1 MNKEM
6 RVRRPKEKRNSEGVI
21 IVLTIAIFTL
31 VAVAFGIW
39 MVAKNFNPAQPVV
52 DEELPI
58 EDTITDTDDDGN
70 KVVVPVE
77 KDLYVR
83 RGGVYNF
90 LLVGYDKAA
99 GLTDVNMIAQ
109 FDVNTG
115 KVSIVQLPRDTYA
128 RYNETGRYKKING
141 AFGYFKK
148 DLESLADFLEQTL
161 CIKIDFYASIDLAAF
176 RNIVDIIGGVP
187 MYVPRDMEYDDPEQD
202 LYINLKEGFQTLNGE
217 QAEQFV
223 RFRKGY
229 IQADIGRTN
238 AQKIFMTAFVK
249 QFKAKVSVSTL
260 TQIGGQM
267 LKYAKTN
274 LTLNDFVYFAKAA
287 LSIDL
292 DNMSM
297 LTIPGHDIREYKTS
311 GTWYY
316 VLSHDATL
324 DIVNQYLNVYGKDIT
339 PEMFDSKL
347 SLTNPEAEYMIEIYN
362 SPADVDVYNGGSVD
376 ENGIYIPPTK
386 S

>member
-1 MNKEM
+1 MNEEM
-6 RVRRPKEKRNSEGVI
+6 KIRRPKEKKSSEGVI
-21 IVLTIAIFTL
+21 IVLTIVIFT
-31 VAVAFGIW
+31 VIAVGFGIW
-39 MVAKNFNPAQPVV
+39 IVADNFNPAVPSV

-58 EDTITDTDDDGN
+58 TGTITDTDDDGN
-70 KVVVPVE
+70 KVVVEIE
-77 KDLYVR
+77 KNQYVR
-83 RGGVYNF
+83 REGVYNF

-115 KVSIVQLPRDTYA
+115 TVNIVQLPRDTYA
-128 RYNETGRYKKING
+128 RYNASGSYKKLNG
-141 AFGYFKK
+141 AYSYYKK
-148 DLESLADFLEQTL
+148 DLENLAKFYEETF
-161 CIKIDFYASIDLAAF
+161 CIKIDFYASLDLAAF

-187 MYVPRDMEYDDPEQD
+187 MYVPRDMFYEDPEQD
-202 LYINLKEGFQTLNGE
+202 LYIDLKEGWQTLNGE

-229 IQADIGRTN
+229 IQADIGRTD

-274 LTLNDFVYFAKAA
+274 LSLNDFVYFAKAA

-292 DNMSM
+292 DNMTM
-297 LTIPGHDIREYKTS
+297 LTIPGQNIREYRTS

-324 DIVNQYLNVYGKDIT
+324 EIINGYLNVYGKDIT
-339 PEMFDSKL
+339 PEMFDSRL
-347 SLTNPEAEYMIEIYN
+347 ALTNPDADYMVEIYN
-362 SPADVDVYNGGSVD
+362 SPAEVDVYNGESVD
-376 ENGIYIPPTK
+376 QNGIYIPPTK
-386 S
+386 N

>member
-1 MNKEM
+1 M
-6 RVRRPKEKRNSEGVI
+6 RVRRPKEKKSSEGVI
-21 IVLTIAIFTL
+21 IVLIIAIFTL
-31 VAVAFGIW
+31 IAIAFGIL
-39 MVAKNFNPAQPVV
+39 MVARNFNPAQPVV

-58 EDTITDTDDDGN
+58 EDTLTDTDNDGN
-70 KVVVPVE
+70 TVVVPVE

-83 RGGVYNF
+83 REGVYNF

-128 RYNETGRYKKING
+128 RYNENGRYKKING
-141 AFGYFKK
+141 AFSYFKK
-148 DLESLADFLEQTL
+148 DLEKLADYFEQTL

-202 LYINLKEGFQTLNGE
+202 LYIHLKEGFQTLNGE

-249 QFKAKVSVSTL
+249 QFKSKVSVSTL
-260 TQIGGQM
+260 SQIGGQM

-274 LTLNDFVYFAKAA
+274 MSLNDFVYFAKAA

-297 LTIPGHDIREYKTS
+297 LTIPGQNVREHETS

-316 VLSHDATL
+316 VLSHDTTL
-324 DIVNQYLNVYGKDIT
+324 EIINAHLNVYGRDIT
-339 PEMFDSKL
+339 PEMFDSKI
-347 SLTNPEAEYMIEIYN
+347 SLTNPEEEYMVKIYN
-362 SPADVDVYNGGSVD
+362 TPADVDVYNGGSVD

-386 S
+386 T

>member
-1 MNKEM
+1 M
-6 RVRRPKEKRNSEGVI
+6 
-21 IVLTIAIFTL
+21 IVLIIAIFTL
-31 VAVAFGIW
+31 IAVAFGIW
-39 MVAKNFNPAQPVV
+39 MIARNFNPAQPVV

-58 EDTITDTDDDGN
+58 ADTLTDTDNHGN
-70 KVVVPVE
+70 TVVVPVE

-83 RGGVYNF
+83 REGVYNF

-128 RYNETGRYKKING
+128 RYNENGRYKKING
-141 AFGYFKK
+141 AFGYFKR
-148 DLESLADFLEQTL
+148 DLEGLANYFEETL

-274 LTLNDFVYFAKAA
+274 MTLNDFVYFAKAA

-292 DNMSM
+292 DSMSM
-297 LTIPGHDIREYKTS
+297 LTIPGQNIREYKTS

-324 DIVNQYLNVYGKDIT
+324 DIVNEYLNVYGKDIT

-347 SLTNPEAEYMIEIYN
+347 SLTNPEAEYMVEIYN

>member
-1 MNKEM
+1 MNEEVKI
-6 RVRRPKEKRNSEGVI
+6 RRPKEKKRSESVI
-21 IVLTIAIFTL
+21 IVITIVVFALI
-31 VAVAFGIW
+31 AVLFGVW
-39 MVAKNFNPAQPVV
+39 MVADNFNPASPDV
-52 DEELPI
+52 EEALPI
-58 EDTITDTDDDGN
+58 TGTVTDTDGDGN
-70 KVVVPVE
+70 TVIVE
-77 KDLYVR
+77 IEQDKYVR
-83 RGGVYNF
+83 REGVYNF

-115 KVSIVQLPRDTYA
+115 KVNVVQIPRDTYA
-128 RYNETGRYKKING
+128 RYNEKGYYRKING
-141 AFGYFKK
+141 AHGYFKK
-148 DLESLADFLEQTL
+148 DLASLAKFFEETF

-187 MYVPRDMEYDDPEQD
+187 IDVPRDMFYEDPEQD
-202 LYINLKEGFQTLNGE
+202 LYIDLKKGFQTLNGE

-238 AQKIFMTAFVK
+238 AQKIFMAAFVK
-249 QFKAKVSVSTL
+249 QFKKSVSVSTL

-274 LTLNDFVYFAKAA
+274 MSLNDFVYFAKAA
-287 LSIDL
+287 LSADL
-292 DNMSM
+292 ENMSM
-297 LTIPGHDIREYKTS
+297 LTIPGKDVREYQTK

-324 DIVNQYLNVYGKDIT
+324 DIVNEYLNVYSKDIT

-347 SLTNPEAEYMIEIYN
+347 SLTNPDADYMVQIYN
-362 SPADVDVYNGGSVD
+362 SPAEVDVYNGGEVD
-376 ENGIYIPPTK
+376 EDGIYIPPTR

>member
-1 MNKEM
+1 M
-6 RVRRPKEKRNSEGVI
+6 
-21 IVLTIAIFTL
+21 
-31 VAVAFGIW
+31 
-39 MVAKNFNPAQPVV
+39 
-52 DEELPI
+52 
-58 EDTITDTDDDGN
+58 
-70 KVVVPVE
+70 
-77 KDLYVR
+77 
-83 RGGVYNF
+83 
-90 LLVGYDKAA
+90 
-99 GLTDVNMIAQ
+99 TDVNMIAQ

-148 DLESLADFLEQTL
+148 NLEGLAKYLESTL

-176 RNIVDIIGGVP
+176 RNIVDILGGVP
-187 MYVPRDMEYDDPEQD
+187 MYVPRDMEYEDPEQD

-249 QFKAKVSVSTL
+249 RFKEKVSVSTL
-260 TQIGGQM
+260 TQIGTQM

-287 LSIDL
+287 LTIDL
-292 DNMSM
+292 GNMSM
-297 LTIPGHDIREYKTS
+297 LTIPGKDVREHQTS

-324 DIVNQYLNVYGKDIT
+324 EVVNTYLNVYGKDIT
-339 PEMFDSKL
+339 PEMFDSKM
-347 SLTNPEAEYMIEIYN
+347 SLTNPEVAYMVEMYN

>member
-1 MNKEM
+1 MNTEM
-6 RVRRPKEKRNSEGVI
+6 RVRRPKEKKRSEGAL
-21 IVLTIAIFTL
+21 IVLIIAIFTL
-31 VAVAFGIW
+31 IAVAFGIW
-39 MVAKNFNPAQPVV
+39 MIARNFNPAQPVV

-58 EDTITDTDDDGN
+58 ADTLTDTDNDGN
-70 KVVVPVE
+70 TVVVPVE

-83 RGGVYNF
+83 REGVYNF

-128 RYNETGRYKKING
+128 RYNENGRYKKING
-141 AFGYFKK
+141 AFGYFKR
-148 DLESLADFLEQTL
+148 DLEGLANYFEETL

-274 LTLNDFVYFAKAA
+274 MTLNDFVYFAKAA

-292 DNMSM
+292 DSMSM
-297 LTIPGHDIREYKTS
+297 LTIPGQNIREHKTS

-324 DIVNQYLNVYGKDIT
+324 EIVNEYLNVYGKDIT

-347 SLTNPEAEYMIEIYN
+347 SLTNPEAEYMVEIYN

>member
-1 MNKEM
+1 MNTEM
-6 RVRRPKEKRNSEGVI
+6 RVRRPKEKKRSEGAL
-21 IVLTIAIFTL
+21 IVLIIAIFTL
-31 VAVAFGIW
+31 IAVAFGIW
-39 MVAKNFNPAQPVV
+39 MIARNFNPAQPVV

-58 EDTITDTDDDGN
+58 ADTLTDTDNDGN
-70 KVVVPVE
+70 TVVVPVE

-83 RGGVYNF
+83 REGVYNF

-128 RYNETGRYKKING
+128 RYNENGRYKKING
-141 AFGYFKK
+141 AFGYFKR
-148 DLESLADFLEQTL
+148 DLGELANYFEETL

-249 QFKAKVSVSTL
+249 QFKAKVGVSTL

-274 LTLNDFVYFAKAA
+274 MTLNDFVYFAKAA

-292 DNMSM
+292 DSMSM
-297 LTIPGHDIREYKTS
+297 LTIPGQNIREHKTS

-324 DIVNQYLNVYGKDIT
+324 EIVNEYLNVYGKDIT

-347 SLTNPEAEYMIEIYN
+347 SLTNPEAEYMVEIYN

>member
-1 MNKEM
+1 MNTEM
-6 RVRRPKEKRNSEGVI
+6 RVRRPKEKKNSEGVI
-21 IVLTIAIFTL
+21 IVLIIALFTL

-39 MVAKNFNPAQPVV
+39 MVAKNFNPAKPVV

-58 EDTITDTDDDGN
+58 AGTLTDTDDDGN
-70 KVVVPVE
+70 RVVIPVE

-83 RGGVYNF
+83 REGVYNF

-128 RYNETGRYKKING
+128 RYNGNGRYRKVNG

-148 DLESLADFLEQTL
+148 DLAKLADYFEETL

-176 RNIVDIIGGVP
+176 RNIVDIIDGVP

-249 QFKAKVSVSTL
+249 RFKEKVSVSTL
-260 TQIGGQM
+260 TQIGTQM

-274 LTLNDFVYFAKAA
+274 MSLNDFVFFAKAA
-287 LSIDL
+287 LTIDL

-297 LTIPGHDIREYKTS
+297 LTIPGQDIREHKTS

-324 DIVNQYLNVYGKDIT
+324 EVVNTYLNVYGKDIT
-339 PEMFDSKL
+339 PEMFDSKV
-347 SLTNPEAEYMIEIYN
+347 SLTNPDVDYMVEIYN

>member
-1 MNKEM
+1 MNEEM
-6 RVRRPKEKRNSEGVI
+6 KIRRPKEKKSSEGVI
-21 IVLTIAIFTL
+21 IVLTIVIFT
-31 VAVAFGIW
+31 VIAVGFGIW
-39 MVAKNFNPAQPVV
+39 IVADNFNPAVPAV

-58 EDTITDTDDDGN
+58 TGTITDTDDDGN
-70 KVVVPVE
+70 KVVVEIE
-77 KDLYVR
+77 KNQYVR
-83 RGGVYNF
+83 REGVYNF

-115 KVSIVQLPRDTYA
+115 TVNIVQLPRDTYA
-128 RYNETGRYKKING
+128 RYNASGSYKKLNG
-141 AFGYFKK
+141 AYSYYKK
-148 DLESLADFLEQTL
+148 DLENLAKFYEETF
-161 CIKIDFYASIDLAAF
+161 CIKIDFYASLDLAAF

-187 MYVPRDMEYDDPEQD
+187 MYVPRDMFYEDPEQD
-202 LYINLKEGFQTLNGE
+202 LYIDLKEGWQTLNGE

-229 IQADIGRTN
+229 IQADIGRTD

-274 LTLNDFVYFAKAA
+274 LSLNDFVYFAKAA

-292 DNMSM
+292 DNMTM
-297 LTIPGHDIREYKTS
+297 LTIPGQNIREYRTS

-324 DIVNQYLNVYGKDIT
+324 EIINGYLNVYGKDIT
-339 PEMFDSKL
+339 PEMFDSRL
-347 SLTNPEAEYMIEIYN
+347 ALTNPDADYMVEIYN
-362 SPADVDVYNGGSVD
+362 SPAEVDVYNGESVD
-376 ENGIYIPPTK
+376 QNGIYIPPTK
-386 S
+386 N

>member
-1 MNKEM
+1 M
-6 RVRRPKEKRNSEGVI
+6 RVRRPKEKRSSEGVI
-21 IVLTIAIFTL
+21 IVLTIAIFT
-31 VAVAFGIW
+31 VIAVAFGIW
-39 MVAKNFNPAQPVV
+39 MVARNFNPAQPVV

-58 EDTITDTDDDGN
+58 EDTLTDTDNEGN
-70 KVVVPVE
+70 TVVVPVE

-83 RGGVYNF
+83 REGVYNF

-115 KVSIVQLPRDTYA
+115 KVSVVQLPRDTYA
-128 RYNETGRYKKING
+128 RYNEGGRYKKING
-141 AFGYFKK
+141 AFGYFKR
-148 DLESLADFLEQTL
+148 DLESLAKFLEQTL

-274 LTLNDFVYFAKAA
+274 LTLNDFVFFAKAA

-292 DNMSM
+292 NNMSM
-297 LTIPGHDIREYKTS
+297 LTIPGHDIRENKTS

-324 DIVNQYLNVYGKDIT
+324 DIVNRYLNVYGKDIT

-347 SLTNPEAEYMIEIYN
+347 SLTNPEAEYMVEMYN

>member
-1 MNKEM
+1 MNTEM
-6 RVRRPKEKRNSEGVI
+6 RVRRPKEKKNPEGAIVVLI
-21 IVLTIAIFTL
+21 IALFTL
-31 VAVAFGIW
+31 VAVVFGVV

-58 EDTITDTDDDGN
+58 DGTLTDTDNDGN
-70 KVVVPVE
+70 TVVIPVE
-77 KDLYVR
+77 KELYVR
-83 RGGVYNF
+83 REGVYNF

-148 DLESLADFLEQTL
+148 NLEGLAKYLETTL

-176 RNIVDIIGGVP
+176 RNIVDIIDGVP
-187 MYVPRDMEYDDPEQD
+187 MYVPRDMEYEDPEQD

-249 QFKAKVSVSTL
+249 RFKEKVSVSTL
-260 TQIGGQM
+260 TQIGTQM

-287 LSIDL
+287 LTIDL
-292 DNMSM
+292 GNMSM
-297 LTIPGHDIREYKTS
+297 LTIPGKDVREHQTS

-324 DIVNQYLNVYGKDIT
+324 EVVNTYLNVYGKDIT
-339 PEMFDSKL
+339 PEMFDSKM
-347 SLTNPEAEYMIEIYN
+347 SLTNPDVEYMVEIYN

>member
-1 MNKEM
+1 MNTEM
-6 RVRRPKEKRNSEGVI
+6 RVRRPKEKKRSEGAL
-21 IVLTIAIFTL
+21 IVLIIAIFTL
-31 VAVAFGIW
+31 IAVAFGIW
-39 MVAKNFNPAQPVV
+39 MIARNFNPAQPVV

-58 EDTITDTDDDGN
+58 ADTLTDTDNDGN
-70 KVVVPVE
+70 TVVVPVE

-83 RGGVYNF
+83 REGVYNF

-128 RYNETGRYKKING
+128 RYNENGRYKKING
-141 AFGYFKK
+141 AFGYFKR
-148 DLESLADFLEQTL
+148 DLEGLANYFEETL

-274 LTLNDFVYFAKAA
+274 MTLNDFVYFAKAA

-292 DNMSM
+292 DSMSM
-297 LTIPGHDIREYKTS
+297 LIIPGQNIREHKTS

-324 DIVNQYLNVYGKDIT
+324 EIVNEYLNVYGKDIT

-347 SLTNPEAEYMIEIYN
+347 SLTNPEAEYMVEIYN

>member
-1 MNKEM
+1 MNREM
-6 RVRRPKEKRNSEGVI
+6 RVRRPKEKKRSEGAL
-21 IVLTIAIFTL
+21 IVLIIAIFTL
-31 VAVAFGIW
+31 IAVAFGIW
-39 MVAKNFNPAQPVV
+39 MIARNFNPAQPVV

-58 EDTITDTDDDGN
+58 ADTLTDTDNHGN
-70 KVVVPVE
+70 TVVVPVE

-83 RGGVYNF
+83 REGVYNF

-128 RYNETGRYKKING
+128 RYNENGRYKKING
-141 AFGYFKK
+141 AFGYFKR
-148 DLESLADFLEQTL
+148 DLEGLANYFEETL

-274 LTLNDFVYFAKAA
+274 MTLNDFVYFAKAA

-292 DNMSM
+292 DSMSM
-297 LTIPGHDIREYKTS
+297 LTIPGQNIREYKTS

-324 DIVNQYLNVYGKDIT
+324 DIVNEYLNVYGKDIT

-347 SLTNPEAEYMIEIYN
+347 SLTNPEAEYMVEIYN

>member
-1 MNKEM
+1 M
-6 RVRRPKEKRNSEGVI
+6 RVRRPKEKKRSEGAL
-21 IVLTIAIFTL
+21 IVLIIAIFTL
-31 VAVAFGIW
+31 IAVAFGIW
-39 MVAKNFNPAQPVV
+39 MIARNFNPAQPVV

-58 EDTITDTDDDGN
+58 ADTLTDTDNHGN
-70 KVVVPVE
+70 TVVVPVE

-83 RGGVYNF
+83 REGVYNF

-128 RYNETGRYKKING
+128 RYNENGRYKKING
-141 AFGYFKK
+141 AFGYFKR
-148 DLESLADFLEQTL
+148 DLEGLANYFEETL

-274 LTLNDFVYFAKAA
+274 MTLNDFVYFAKAA

-292 DNMSM
+292 DSMSM
-297 LTIPGHDIREYKTS
+297 LTIPGQNIREYKTS

-324 DIVNQYLNVYGKDIT
+324 DIVNEYLNVYGKDIT

-347 SLTNPEAEYMIEIYN
+347 SLTNPEAEYMVEIYN

>member
-1 MNKEM
+1 M
-6 RVRRPKEKRNSEGVI
+6 RVRRPKEKKRSEGAL
-21 IVLTIAIFTL
+21 IVLIIAIFTL
-31 VAVAFGIW
+31 IAVAFGIW
-39 MVAKNFNPAQPVV
+39 MIARNFNPAQPVV

-58 EDTITDTDDDGN
+58 ADTLTDTDNDGN
-70 KVVVPVE
+70 TVVVPVE

-83 RGGVYNF
+83 REGVYNF

-128 RYNETGRYKKING
+128 RYNENGRYKKING
-141 AFGYFKK
+141 AFGYFKR
-148 DLESLADFLEQTL
+148 DLEGLANYFEETL

-202 LYINLKEGFQTLNGE
+202 LYINLKKGFQTLNGE

-274 LTLNDFVYFAKAA
+274 MTLNDFVYFAKAA

-292 DNMSM
+292 DSMSM
-297 LTIPGHDIREYKTS
+297 LTIPGQNIREHKTS

-324 DIVNQYLNVYGKDIT
+324 EIVNEYLNVYGKDIT

-347 SLTNPEAEYMIEIYN
+347 SLTNPEAEYMVEIYN

>member
-1 MNKEM
+1 MNREM
-6 RVRRPKEKRNSEGVI
+6 RVRRPKEKKRSEGAL
-21 IVLTIAIFTL
+21 IVLIIAIFTL
-31 VAVAFGIW
+31 IAVAFGIW
-39 MVAKNFNPAQPVV
+39 MIARNFNPAQPVV

-58 EDTITDTDDDGN
+58 ADTLTDTDNHGN
-70 KVVVPVE
+70 TVVVPVE

-83 RGGVYNF
+83 REGVYNF

-128 RYNETGRYKKING
+128 RYNENGRYKKING
-141 AFGYFKK
+141 AFGYFKR
-148 DLESLADFLEQTL
+148 DLEGLANYFEETL

-202 LYINLKEGFQTLNGE
+202 LYINLKKGFQTLNGE

-274 LTLNDFVYFAKAA
+274 MTLNDFVYFAKAA

-292 DNMSM
+292 DSMSM
-297 LTIPGHDIREYKTS
+297 LTIPGQNIREYKTS

-324 DIVNQYLNVYGKDIT
+324 DIVNEYLNVYGKDIT

-347 SLTNPEAEYMIEIYN
+347 SLTNPEAEYMVEIYN